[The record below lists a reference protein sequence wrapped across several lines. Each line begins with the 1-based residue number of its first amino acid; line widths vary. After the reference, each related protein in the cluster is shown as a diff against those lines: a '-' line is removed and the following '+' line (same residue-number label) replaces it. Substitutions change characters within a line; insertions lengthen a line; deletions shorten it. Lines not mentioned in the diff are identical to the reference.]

1 MDLADDMLNGVAA
14 AARHCGLPARSIYN
28 MVGAKTVPFKR
39 VGRRVFFRKSELD
52 AFFRADVA

>member
-1 MDLADDMLNGVAA
+1 MELGEDMLNGISA
-14 AARHCGLPARSIYN
+14 AARHCGLPARTIAHFVEIRA
-28 MVGAKTVPFKR
+28 MPFKR